1 MQKYETMYILQSQL
15 EEAKTEE
22 LIEKFKSI
30 VEREGG
36 EVSNLDKWGKRKLA
50 YEVKKQKEG
59 FYVLMNYTA
68 PSKACDELER
78 SFKIAEEVLRYLI
91 VREED

>member
-15 EEAKTEE
+15 EEEKTEE

-68 PSKACDELER
+68 PSNACFELER

>member
-1 MQKYETMYILQSQL
+1 MYILQSQL
-15 EEAKTEE
+15 EEEKTEE

-50 YEVKKQKEG
+50 YE
-59 FYVLMNYTA
+59 
-68 PSKACDELER
+68 
-78 SFKIAEEVLRYLI
+78 
-91 VREED
+91 

>member
-15 EEAKTEE
+15 EEEKIEE

-36 EVSNLDKWGKRKLA
+36 EVSNLDKWGKKKLA
-50 YEVKKQKEG
+50 YEVNKQKEG

-68 PSKACDELER
+68 PSKACEELER
-78 SFKIAEEVLRYLI
+78 SFRITDGVLRYLI
-91 VREED
+91 VREEE